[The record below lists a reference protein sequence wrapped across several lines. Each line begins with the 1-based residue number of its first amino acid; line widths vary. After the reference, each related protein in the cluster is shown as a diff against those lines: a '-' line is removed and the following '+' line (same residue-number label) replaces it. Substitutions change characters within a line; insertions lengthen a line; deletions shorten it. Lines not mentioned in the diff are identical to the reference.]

1 MASDVACLFCLLKV
15 FYLIVWL
22 FVFCVFIS
30 LSFSISFCFRAFGLV
45 FVVLFLFGLVFVCL
59 LVYLVCFL
67 LRLNFFL
74 FAFCFDFLVY
84 FVFVLSFT
92 IICLHV
98 KLRIYEAMGG
108 KSHDMNFCA
117 GAEIRQWKIR
127 RQRTKT
133 LPQDSGTGRC

>member
-1 MASDVACLFCLLKV
+1 MC
-15 FYLIVWL
+15 YIWL
-22 FVFCVFIS
+22 FSVLILLLFYV
-30 LSFSISFCFRAFGLV
+30 SFCFRALGLL

-59 LVYLVCFL
+59 LVYLACLF
-67 LRLNFFL
+67 LRLSFFL

-92 IICLHV
+92 ITCLHV

-117 GAEIRQWKIR
+117 GAEI
-127 RQRTKT
+127 
-133 LPQDSGTGRC
+133 